1 MKIKTQADILQL
13 EAKIKEELDIDIRKY
28 SNQEVRENFIEIG
41 ESLETVANWQQK
53 IGIGAFIAYLIGFS
67 ALNLEGSTEYLVYGI
82 AAFILIGALAFFTF
96 SILVTAK
103 MKFQIKK
110 TIELSIKIMRW
121 CLNDLRKME
130 HILTPANRANTLG
143 LLFKGT
149 THIIT
154 IPLMTELIADKVP
167 LIGGL
172 LKRLIRYV
180 LTAIADHIQYDENR
194 LKAEMKKPKGE
205 ESVIDFYLKTLD
217 AFTQF
222 DEKMLSFFM
231 GISLIPLVG
240 GFVVS
245 LVCLSFLV
253 LVVH

>member
-1 MKIKTQADILQL
+1 MKIRTQADILQL
-13 EAKIKEELDIDIRKY
+13 EAQIKDELDIDIRKY
-28 SNQEVRENFIEIG
+28 NNQEVRDNFIEMG
-41 ESLETVANWQQK
+41 ESFQSIMDWQRR
-53 IGIGAFIAYLIGFS
+53 IGLGAMIAYMVGFS
-67 ALNLEGSTEYLVYGI
+67 ALDLKDAEYLVYGI
-82 AAFILIGALAFFTF
+82 GGFLFIGAFAFCAL
-96 SILVTAK
+96 SVLVTIK

-110 TIELSIKIMRW
+110 TIEFSIEIMRW

-154 IPLMTELIADKVP
+154 IPLLTKLVTDKVP

-180 LTAIADHIQYDENR
+180 LTEIADHIQYDENR
-194 LKAEMKKPKGE
+194 LKAEMEKPKAE
-205 ESVIDFYLKTLD
+205 ESVIDFYLKALD
-217 AFTQF
+217 LSTKFH
-222 DEKMLSFFM
+222 EKTLSFFM

-240 GFVVS
+240 GLVIS
-245 LVCLSFLV
+245 LVCFFIIV